1 MNEDK
6 IVAMWRKHLAVLAF
20 SRELLDESKKECSEK
35 WEGVREWVG
44 LTDQEISD
52 LAPFIG
58 MTHLDVPTLTTF
70 IRSIEAKLKEK
81 NT

>member
-1 MNEDK
+1 
-6 IVAMWRKHLAVLAF
+6 
-20 SRELLDESKKECSEK
+20 
-35 WEGVREWVG
+35 
-44 LTDQEISD
+44 
-52 LAPFIG
+52 

>member
-20 SRELLDESKKECSEK
+20 SRELLEESKKECSEK

-44 LTDQEISD
+44 LTDEEIAD
-52 LAPFIG
+52 
-58 MTHLDVPTLTTF
+58 LDVPTLTKL